1 MGITEEKLWAEVQ
14 DDRRGFDA
22 TQQEEYSEQALSAS
36 GGLRIRGMIERARAL
51 GGDLEIESD
60 PETGTRVR
68 FEVDLTLKREEPEEV
83 EGRVRVLLV
92 VPGRNA

>member
-1 MGITEEKLWAEVQ
+1 
-14 DDRRGFDA
+14 
-22 TQQEEYSEQALSAS
+22 
-36 GGLRIRGMIERARAL
+36 MIERARAL